1 MPETR
6 TPYTLTLHSP
16 ATTSASS
23 SVATYHWPLHLTVRE
38 RGREGGREGEG
49 GSKLKQRSQEGREK
63 GRERERGGKKVM
75 LIIIISPAVLA
86 NDFHVF
92 ILHLISLLYI

>member
-38 RGREGGREGEG
+38 RGREGGRGWIKIETKKSGGEG
-49 GSKLKQRSQEGREK
+49 
-63 GRERERGGKKVM
+63 ERERKREGRKE
-75 LIIIISPAVLA
+75 S
-86 NDFHVF
+86 HVNNHY
-92 ILHLISLLYI
+92 LPCCTS